1 MADKILLVDVS
12 HWQGVMDWNKAI
24 SMGVRGAFIKASEGN
39 TWRDPQFARNWQECR
54 RLNLAWAMFHYFLP
68 TLSPANQALHF
79 NGMEEG
85 LDPPLGMAGDF
96 EQPTSA
102 SMIPGVAG
110 KALSFMEQIDPTT
123 LESWVYSSPWYTEV
137 YLQNL
142 PQFANYRLWLANY
155 TDEPTIPPAWG
166 RLFDDPKVPDI
177 RKIWVWQFTSA
188 GHGYGEARDAKAID
202 LDYLM
207 FGRGFATEA
216 HWNML
221 SGGVKPV
228 VEVPFLFKAVCIK
241 EEGVDTRNE
250 AGVDIK
256 QDLHFGDLVS
266 VYEIKGGMQRI
277 DPVIQR
283 WVTTSTNYML
293 PLKPPVPPD
302 PLTAGVRALF
312 EQYHASLE

>member
-12 HWQGVMDWNKAI
+12 HWQGVMDWSKAV
-24 SMGVRGAFIKASEGN
+24 SMGVRGAMIKASEGV
-39 TWRDPQFARNWQECR
+39 TWHDPQFERNWKECQ
-54 RLNLAWAMFHYFLP
+54 RLGLPWGMYHYFRP
-68 TLSPANQALHF
+68 GYSVENQAINF
-79 NGMEEG
+79 NSMEQG
-85 LDPPLGMAGDF
+85 LDPALGMAGDF
-96 EQPTSA
+96 EQPTTA

-110 KALSFMEQIDPTT
+110 QSLSFMERIDPTT

-142 PQFANYRLWLANY
+142 PHFGNYRLWLANY
-155 TDEPTIPPAWG
+155 TSSPAILPPWG

-177 RKIWVWQFTSA
+177 RKIWLWQFTSA
-188 GHGYGEARDAKAID
+188 GHGYGEQGAAID

-207 FGRGFATEA
+207 FGRGFATEE

-221 SGGVKPV
+221 TGGVKPV

-250 AGVDIK
+250 VGVDIK
-256 QDLHFGDLVS
+256 QDLHFGDIVS
-266 VYEIKGGMQRI
+266 VYEIKGDMQRI